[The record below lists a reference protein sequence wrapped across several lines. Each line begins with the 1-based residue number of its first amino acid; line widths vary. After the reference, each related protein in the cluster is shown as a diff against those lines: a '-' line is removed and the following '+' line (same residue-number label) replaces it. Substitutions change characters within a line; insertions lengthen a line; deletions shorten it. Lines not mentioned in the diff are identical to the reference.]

1 MKPTRIYCTVALDV
15 DSDWYD
21 GLNADRPQ
29 DIVAQHVENMID
41 FAAGAFIPP
50 DHMTIVYVEASE
62 VL

>member
-1 MKPTRIYCTVALDV
+1 VSARKPTRIYCTVAVLV

-29 DIVAQHVENMID
+29 DIVAQHVYEALGDD
-41 FAAGAFIPP
+41 FLLPSRMAVV
-50 DHMTIVYVEASE
+50 HVEASE